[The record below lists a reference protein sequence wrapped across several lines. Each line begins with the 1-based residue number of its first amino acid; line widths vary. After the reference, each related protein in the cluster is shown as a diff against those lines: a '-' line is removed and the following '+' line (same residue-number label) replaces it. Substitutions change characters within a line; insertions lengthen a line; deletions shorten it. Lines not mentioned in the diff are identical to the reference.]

1 MAEVVFGAVRAPA
14 IAGRDVL
21 SLLLDEGAGISY
33 LCMAGSCGT
42 CRVRVC
48 AGAQHLAPMTAA
60 ERFMLKDAG
69 SDQRLACQAA
79 VTGGGD
85 VVVDQ
90 DFLTR
95 PP

>member
-1 MAEVVFGAVRAPA
+1 MAEVVFGTVRAPA

-21 SLLLDEGAGISY
+21 SLLLDEGADIAY

-48 AGAQHLAPMTAA
+48 AGGQYLASKNAA
-60 ERFMLKDAG
+60 ERFMLRDAA
-69 SDQRLACQAA
+69 DNQRLACQAV

-90 DFLTR
+90 DFR
-95 PP
+95 VNPP

>member
-1 MAEVVFGAVRAPA
+1 MAFGALRAPA

-21 SLLLDEGAGISY
+21 SLLLDEGADIAY

-48 AGAQHLAPMTAA
+48 AGGQHLMPMNAA

-69 SDQRLACQAA
+69 GDQRLACQAV
-79 VTGGGD
+79 VTGTGD

-90 DFLTR
+90 DFPVR
-95 PP
+95 PS

>member
-1 MAEVVFGAVRAPA
+1 MAEVVFGTVRAPA

-21 SLLLDEGAGISY
+21 SLLLDEDADIAY

-48 AGAQHLAPMTAA
+48 AGGQHLAPMTDA
-60 ERFMLKDAG
+60 ERYMLKDAEG
-69 SDQRLACQAA
+69 GQRLACQAA
-79 VTGGGD
+79 VTGAGD

-90 DFLTR
+90 DFLIR

>member
-1 MAEVVFGAVRAPA
+1 MADVVFGDLRVPA
-14 IAGRDVL
+14 TPGRDVL
-21 SLLLDEGAGISY
+21 ALLLDEGAEISY

-48 AGAQHLAPMTAA
+48 SGAEHLKPMNAA
-60 ERFMLKDAG
+60 ERFMLPG
-69 SDQRLACQAA
+69 SDGSMRLACQAV

-90 DFLTR
+90 DHL
-95 PP
+95 PPPA

>member
-21 SLLLDEGAGISY
+21 SLLLDEGADISY

-48 AGAQHLAPMTAA
+48 AGRQHLAPMNAA
-60 ERFMLKDAG
+60 ERFMLKDAPA
-69 SDQRLACQAA
+69 DQRLACQAG

-90 DFLTR
+90 DFLVR

>member
-14 IAGRDVL
+14 IAERDVL
-21 SLLLDEGAGISY
+21 SLLLDEGADIAY

-48 AGAQHLAPMTAA
+48 AGGEHLAPMSDA
-60 ERFMLKDAG
+60 ERYMLRADDG
-69 SDQRLACQAA
+69 QRLACQAV
-79 VTGGGD
+79 VTGSGD

-90 DFLTR
+90 DFLAR
-95 PP
+95 PG